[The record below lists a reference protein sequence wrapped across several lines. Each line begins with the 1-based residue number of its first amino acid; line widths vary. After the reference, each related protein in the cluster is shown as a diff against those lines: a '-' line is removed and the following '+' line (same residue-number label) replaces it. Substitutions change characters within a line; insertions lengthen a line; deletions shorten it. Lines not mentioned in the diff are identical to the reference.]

1 MWNTDGS
8 LQLRFETGGV
18 TVREGD
24 AARNQPDTAPPDGG
38 PPLLD
43 PEEVWLHQ
51 VTGGVVRLTLRDR
64 SYLQVNCYRAF
75 PLSAADEWAVFF
87 AGDGSL
93 IGMLEEPGLLAVDS
107 RAVCHEALELRYVV
121 PRVRVVVGVR
131 EEYREDEWNPAQVW
145 DVETDRGPLRLHL
158 PNLADH
164 VRPLED
170 GRLLFTDR
178 DERRCL
184 LEPSALD
191 GRSRALATRYLWLD
205 DAKI

>member
-1 MWNTDGS
+1 M
-8 LQLRFETGGV
+8 
-18 TVREGD
+18 REGGATENESD
-24 AARNQPDTAPPDGG
+24 AAPSDGG
-38 PPLLD
+38 PPILD
-43 PEEVWLHQ
+43 PEQVRLHQ
-51 VTGGVVRLTLRDR
+51 GAGGLVRLTLGDR
-64 SYLQVNCYRAF
+64 SYLQVACYRAF
-75 PLSAADEWAVFF
+75 PLTAANEWAVFF

-93 IGMLEEPGLLAVDS
+93 IGMLEDPELLAVDS

-121 PRVRVVVGVR
+121 PRVRMVVAVR

-164 VRPLED
+164 VRPLAD

-184 LEPSALD
+184 LQPSALD
-191 GRSRALATRYLWLD
+191 GRSRALAARYLWLD
-205 DAKI
+205 DAVV